1 MMTEKKVNLYIVIW
15 IIILFLL
22 FSLNQ
27 FRTNYQLKKQL
38 SEIRV
43 NLKNVYEQRIKNREV
58 LIKKLRSENELN
70 IKEIQKRNKT
80 IDSLNTIKQK
90 IQIKYIRILKDIKVM
105 DADKLKKYW
114 NEEFN

>member
-1 MMTEKKVNLYIVIW
+1 MITEKKVNLYIVIW

-27 FRTNYQLKKQL
+27 FRTNYQLKNQL
-38 SEIRV
+38 SEIRE
-43 NLKNVYEQRIKNREV
+43 NLKNVYQQRIKTREG
-58 LIKKLRSENELN
+58 LIKKLRSENELSL
-70 IKEIQKRNKT
+70 KEIQRRIKT

-90 IQIKYIRILKDIKVM
+90 IQVKYVRILKDIKVM
-105 DADKLKKYW
+105 DAEQLKKYW